1 MKGMKGY
8 PPRNFKNE
16 VNIKQESILKHIPML
31 KTDLKVTKKKFV
43 SDLETDM
50 TKKSDQMDTVEKVTI
65 PKLSDQNNELKICRK
80 I

>member
-1 MKGMKGY
+1 
-8 PPRNFKNE
+8 
-16 VNIKQESILKHIPML
+16 ML
-31 KTDLKVTKKKFV
+31 KTDLKVTKKFV